1 MFYAGRRNSWVER
14 GPDGRLR
21 EARHLPPEEE
31 VHLPRRGEKRYG
43 NDEVVIEVPDA
54 SSPSPVF
61 ETQEVRLLRRNLPSF
76 GEIERLLDLYVATG
90 EGRGAYTKAVKTVQQ
105 EHRRRY
111 VAQYYG
117 ASSDDGEY
125 DDFIN
130 YGGPGPGGGGP
141 PGSTYFRR
149 GPYYYDREG
158 NFSERD
164 ESRRKPTDSV
174 YLTRTPRTRRTEGL
188 SDDGDNSDDS
198 PPARPQAPRPSGGGP
213 SSGPRGSY
221 VINRENSRNVESPV
235 LNIDRTTRARSM
247 PRSEVMH
254 GDNTAVT
261 PPGPRQVVVH
271 QEVQETVEE
280 DEQIRRPERMA
291 ERYRS
296 TRRRMQP
303 TVQEVSDE
311 DDRVSLR
318 SLPSEEDDLRLSTN
332 REPALEL
339 ARGPRAR
346 SRRMQTLGQPIWG
359 LQSTQRRSMRGGDLP
374 EYNLEEMSG
383 RQQLRRSLHLRGGG
397 PVAAPPTKTAAV
409 GGGVVDDFS
418 IASKTIALYF
428 FSVKKGRIISSRKK
442 ELYRTFRELHPTE
455 HSSDVAQSS
464 DVWLVDRLKEHY
476 WTICRRGRR
485 SIWDLTSMRTIGFA
499 VFIRFER
506 TVKRGH
512 DPGNY
517 FVTARAPA
525 ISAEGQE
532 AVSHFVYMM
541 RYPLQKS
548 KMMLFLLDRM
558 AGSTKRGNDHNTF
571 YAVEIKETFD
581 TSKIYF
587 LLAVLILVSTAAGV
601 VYSVLKSDPGTGL
614 SIASYILTCLSLI
627 LAVVVAGEWLGLRKP
642 DAFSFAY
649 DWVENRVVGK
659 DDLDRIAGGRLRTY
673 QVPYLR

>member
-1 MFYAGRRNSWVER
+1 MFSTGRRNYWVER

-21 EARHLPPEEE
+21 EARDLPEEP
-31 VHLPRRGEKRYG
+31 LPRERAGEKRSG
-43 NDEVVIEVPDA
+43 ADEVVIEVPDA
-54 SSPSPVF
+54 SPIV

-76 GEIERLLDLYVATG
+76 GEVERLLDLYVATG
-90 EGRGAYTKAVKTVQQ
+90 EGRGAYTKAVKTVEQ
-105 EHRRRY
+105 EHRRRF
-111 VAQYYG
+111 VEHYYG
-117 ASSDDGEY
+117 DDDDRF

-141 PGSTYFRR
+141 PRSMPIFARGS
-149 GPYYYDREG
+149 YDYDLDEY
-158 NFSERD
+158 SERGERSRHPT
-164 ESRRKPTDSV
+164 ESIYV
-174 YLTRTPRTRRTEGL
+174 TRAPRERRRTQEG
-188 SDDGDNSDDS
+188 SDDS
-198 PPARPQAPRPSGGGP
+198 DDDDDRPTAGQPPLPRPSGGGP

-221 VINRENSRNVESPV
+221 VINLENPRNARPGALDLEETTRVTSRPPQEGARRENVFVRTISPRRV
-235 LNIDRTTRARSM
+235 VI
-247 PRSEVMH
+247 H
-254 GDNTAVT
+254 QDNREIVDEEHIR
-261 PPGPRQVVVH
+261 PPVR
-271 QEVQETVEE
+271 
-280 DEQIRRPERMA
+280 IA

-311 DDRVSLR
+311 DGEVSLR
-318 SLPSEEDDLRLSTN
+318 SIPSEEDDLRLSTT
-332 REPALEL
+332 RELEVV
-339 ARGPRAR
+339 RGPRPR
-346 SRRMQTLGQPIWG
+346 SRRV
-359 LQSTQRRSMRGGDLP
+359 QSIFQSSPGVRLSQRRSMRGGGLP
-374 EYNLEEMSG
+374 EHIVEEMWG
-383 RQQLRRSLHLRGGG
+383 QNFRRRLHLRGGG
-397 PVAAPPTKTAAV
+397 PVVAPPTKTAAV

-418 IASKTIALYF
+418 TASKTIALYF
-428 FSVKKGRIISSRKK
+428 FSVSKGRIISSRKR
-442 ELYRTFRELHPTE
+442 ELYRTFRELYPHE
-455 HSSDVAQSS
+455 YSSDVAHSS
-464 DVWLVDRLKEHY
+464 DVWLVNRLKEHY
-476 WTICRRGRR
+476 WTICRRGQR

-499 VFIRFER
+499 IFIRFER

-587 LLAVLILVSTAAGV
+587 LLAILILVSTAAGV
-601 VYSVLKSDPGTGL
+601 VYSVVKSDPGTGL
-614 SIASYILTCLSLI
+614 SIASYILACLSLI

-659 DDLDRIAGGRLRTY
+659 DDLDRIAGGRLSTY
-673 QVPYLR
+673 QVP